1 MGTTP
6 VKLQTRLKGAAAPIA
21 LSVMLAAQPAI
32 AQDTDTTAAASGEDA
47 ARTDNVILV
56 TGSRIARPEFSL
68 PNPVVVLDSSN
79 IEQSGETNL
88 TEFLAE
94 QPALVGSQTSTL
106 SAGSNLVNA
115 QQVGSNFLDLRNLG
129 EDRTLV
135 LVDGR
140 RHVAGYPGTAAVD
153 INTIPTDLVDR
164 VEVLTGGASAIYGA
178 DGVSGVVNFILKR
191 DFEGV
196 RVRGQ
201 TGFSQRGDAGSRLFS
216 VVGGQNFA
224 DDRANITLSYE
235 FNEQDRFKQTDR
247 LHYGLTG
254 PTYALARN
262 PDDGTPGG
270 PNDDP
275 NVPDRVL
282 LTDLRWADSSIG
294 GAVDIDGDFYPD
306 FTGEG
311 GVYDLGSYVPGTAF
325 TIGGSSTP
333 RESYFGDYLPYTRR
347 HIANALASFEFSPA
361 LRVYAEG
368 KYVRSSAH
376 TFAQPTY
383 DFYTTLF
390 EDNAYLP
397 AAWRTMN
404 QAATA
409 AGNCDDPDTADFET
423 CSIQFSRDN
432 FDFGIRRYELE
443 REMWRAVVGA
453 EGELSPHLKYD
464 VSYVFGQSTQEST
477 NRNDRIS
484 DRYYAALDAVI
495 NPATG
500 NVTCRINLPGQTD
513 VQWNTYN
520 GTNWDGVIRTFTP
533 GQCVPLNILGNG
545 TPSQAALDWVTVD
558 HSDWAR
564 IKQHVVTAYVSG
576 DSGGFFELPGGPV
589 GFALGAEYRKE
600 SSNYIP
606 SEFSLGGLLDD
617 NAPARIDRG
626 SFDVKEAFGEI
637 NLPILAH
644 VPFAE
649 TLSVGAALRVSD
661 YSTIGTTTTWNV
673 NGIYAPIPDIS
684 FRGTYSV
691 AVRAPNINELFAGGS
706 GTYEFITDPCGPEV
720 RDEGTQYREANCN
733 AALSAVGIDIFE
745 QAGGAFVFDPNDAPF
760 SPANSSLLGFQGGN
774 PELDE
779 EEAKTWT
786 VGAVL
791 RPRFVP
797 GFTLSADWYDIK
809 LTNAIQYST
818 AQDIVDLCYDQP
830 TLDNIYC
837 DVTARDPS
845 SGFISDFT
853 IIPQNVASFTT
864 AGLDVTLNYSFAPG
878 DLGRFNV
885 RLIGNY
891 LDKLEFVPSVGAD
904 PENELDSAVYPA
916 PRYSAVFDLTW
927 RKGPLTVNYGINWFD
942 NTRRVT
948 REQEEANP
956 DYAPPQYIW
965 FRQKW
970 EHEVFV
976 SYEVDDRF
984 EIYGGVNNLLDR
996 KPDDGA
1002 SGYPISAVGRSFY
1015 VGVKAAIF

>member
-1 MGTTP
+1 MKLHAHLRGAVAP
-6 VKLQTRLKGAAAPIA
+6 VA
-21 LSVMLAAQPAI
+21 LVVALAGHPVL
-32 AQDTDTTAAASGEDA
+32 AQDTEETSVSEAAEAPDDGE
-47 ARTDNVILV
+47 IIIV
-56 TGSRIARPEFSL
+56 TGTRIARREYSL
-68 PNPVVVLDSSN
+68 PNPVVSLDSTN

-94 QPALVGSQTSTL
+94 QPALIGSQTSTL
-106 SAGSNLVNA
+106 SAGSNLLNA

-153 INTIPTDLVDR
+153 INTIPTDLVESVD
-164 VEVLTGGASAIYGA
+164 VLTGGASAIYGA

-191 DFEGV
+191 DFEGL

-201 TGFSQRGDAGSRLFS
+201 TGISQRGDAGYRFIA
-216 VVGGQNFA
+216 VTGGENFA

-247 LHYGLTG
+247 LNYGLTG
-254 PTYALARN
+254 PSYAIVRN

-270 PNDDP
+270 PDDDP

-282 LTDLRWADSSIG
+282 LTDLRWADSSPG
-294 GAVDIDGDFYPD
+294 GAVDIDGDFVPD

-325 TIGGSSTP
+325 TVGGSSTP
-333 RESYFGDYLPYTRR
+333 RESYYGDYLPYTRR
-347 HIANALASFEFSPA
+347 HIANVLASYEFSPA
-361 LRVYAEG
+361 FRLEAEG
-368 KYVRSSAH
+368 KYVRSTAF

-383 DFYTTLF
+383 DFYTMLF

-397 AAWRTMN
+397 AGWLAAN

-409 AGNCDDPDTADFET
+409 AGNCDDPDTPEFET
-423 CSIQFSRDN
+423 CAIRFSRDN

-443 REMWRAVVGA
+443 RELFRTVISAKGDIT
-453 EGELSPHLKYD
+453 PHLNYD

-484 DRYYAALDAVI
+484 DRYYAALDAVV

-513 VQWNTYN
+513 VQWDTAN
-520 GTNWDGVIRTFTP
+520 GTNWDGVIRTFAP
-533 GQCVPLNILGNG
+533 GQCVPLNILGEG
-545 TPSQAALDWVTVD
+545 TPSQEALDWVTVD

-564 IKQHVVTAYVSG
+564 IKQHVVSAYLSG
-576 DSGGFFELPGGPV
+576 DSGGFFELPGGPI

-606 SEFSLGGLLDD
+606 SDYSLGGLLDD
-617 NAPARIDRG
+617 NAPARVDQG
-626 SFDVKEAFGEI
+626 DFDVKEVFGEV
-637 NLPILAH
+637 NLPILSDVAG
-644 VPFAE
+644 AE
-649 TLSVGAALRVSD
+649 TLSLGGALRFSD
-661 YSTIGTTTTWNV
+661 YSTIGSTTTWNV
-673 NGIYAPIPDIS
+673 NGIYAPIQDIS
-684 FRGTYSV
+684 FRGTYSE

-720 RDEGTQYREANCN
+720 RGEGTQYREANCD

-745 QAGGAFVFDPNDAPF
+745 TTGTPPAFVFDPNDAPF

-779 EEAKTWT
+779 ETAKTWT
-786 VGAVL
+786 VGTVL

-797 GFTLSADWYDIK
+797 GLTVSADWYDIS
-809 LTNAIQYST
+809 LRNAIQYST

-837 DVTARDPS
+837 DVTARDPT

-853 IIPQNVASFTT
+853 VIPQNVASFKT
-864 AGLDVTLNYSFAPG
+864 AGLDVTVNYTFEPG
-878 DLGRFNV
+878 NLGRFNV
-885 RLIGNY
+885 HLIGNY
-891 LDKLEFVPSVGAD
+891 LDQLEFVPSVGAD
-904 PENELDSAVYPA
+904 PENELDSSLYPA
-916 PRYSAVFDLTW
+916 PRYSAVLDLNWT
-927 RKGPLTVNYGINWFD
+927 KGPVTVNYGINWFD
-942 NTRRVT
+942 KTRRVT
-948 REQEEANP
+948 REQEADQP
-956 DYAPPQYIW
+956 DYTAPEYIW
-965 FRQKW
+965 YRAKW
-970 EHEVFV
+970 EHELYA
-976 SYEVDDRF
+976 SYNFDDRF
-984 EIYGGVNNLLDR
+984 ELYAGINNLFDR

-1002 SGYPISAVGRSFY
+1002 LGYPVSAVGRSFY
-1015 VGVKAAIF
+1015 VGVKATVF